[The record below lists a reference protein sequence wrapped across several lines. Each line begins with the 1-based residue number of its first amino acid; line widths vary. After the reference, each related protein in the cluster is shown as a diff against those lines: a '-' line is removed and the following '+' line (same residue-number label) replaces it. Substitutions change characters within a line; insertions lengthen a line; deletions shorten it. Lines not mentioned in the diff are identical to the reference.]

1 MPTTTV
7 CFINQKGGCGKSS
20 STYHLG
26 GALAAKGLNTL
37 LVDCDPQGS
46 LSQAFFGSAAVETLS
61 ARDTLAAVFDPD
73 AVLDDP
79 ARLTVP
85 TGFDRLDILR
95 ANQTLA
101 PYNRP
106 EPEREGLNQFLLRDA
121 LADIAGYDLILLDCP
136 PNLYLASWNAMLA
149 SDHVVIPVPPEDFG
163 AQGLRVVH
171 QAIDQASR
179 LNPRLRL
186 TGHLVTRCDGRL
198 AVHRAYEE
206 KLRTL
211 YRETVFDAVVPEASA
226 FKVALACRTP
236 VSHHMPGSKAARVM
250 GEVAD
255 ELLARIAAAADTPAR
270 SAGAAVCDI
279 ESVGS
284 KQQSVG

>member
-1 MPTTTV
+1 MATTTV

-26 GALAAKGLNTL
+26 GALAAKGVNTL

-46 LSQAFFGSAAVETLS
+46 LSQAFFGSAAVENLP
-61 ARDTLAAVFDPD
+61 ARETLAAVFDPD
-73 AVLDDP
+73 AMLDDP
-79 ARLTVP
+79 GRLAVP
-85 TGFDRLDILR
+85 TAFDRLSILR

-121 LADIAGYDLILLDCP
+121 VSDISGYDIVLIDCP

-149 SDHVVIPVPPEDFG
+149 STDVVVPVPPEDFG

-171 QAIDQASR
+171 QAIEQASR

-186 TGHLVTRCDGRL
+186 TGHLVTRYDGRL
-198 AVHRAYEE
+198 AVHRAYMQ
-206 KLRTL
+206 KLRSL
-211 YRETVFDAVVPEASA
+211 YRETIFDAVVPEASA
-226 FKVALACRTP
+226 FKVALTCRTP
-236 VSHHMPGSKAARVM
+236 VSHHMPGSKAAKVM
-250 GEVAD
+250 AEVGD
-255 ELLARIAAAADTPAR
+255 ELLARIASTSSPVIAT
-270 SAGAAVCDI
+270 GAQGTTG
-279 ESVGS
+279 EL

>member
-26 GALAAKGLNTL
+26 GALALKGMNTL

-46 LSQAFFGSAAVETLS
+46 LSQAFFGSAAVESLS
-61 ARDTLAAVFDPD
+61 ARETLAAVFDPD
-73 AVLDDP
+73 AMLDDP
-79 ARLTVP
+79 ARLVVP
-85 TGFDRLDILR
+85 TGFDRLSILR

-121 LADIAGYDLILLDCP
+121 IADISGYDIILIDCP
-136 PNLYLASWNAMLA
+136 PNLYLASWNAMIA
-149 SDHVVIPVPPEDFG
+149 SHHVVVPVPPEDFG

-171 QAIDQASR
+171 QAIDQASK
-179 LNPRLRL
+179 LNPLLSL
-186 TGHLVTRCDGRL
+186 TGHLVTRYDGRL
-198 AVHRAYEE
+198 AVHRAYEQ

-211 YRETVFDAVVPEASA
+211 YLDTVFDAVVPEASA
-226 FKVALACRTP
+226 FKVALTCRKP
-236 VSHHMPGSKAARVM
+236 VSHHMPGSKAAKVM
-250 GEVAD
+250 AQVAD
-255 ELLARIAAAADTPAR
+255 EMMARIAAAAAPVAE
-270 SAGAAVCDI
+270 AATT
-279 ESVGS
+279 ESVES
-284 KQQSVG
+284 KKQSVG